1 MGLNEKKK
9 REYLITII
17 QKYLETGKS
26 LMEYLKA
33 VAPTRSAKY
42 ACNKSINKIDEAL
55 VHLRQINHIEV
66 LEHLYS
72 MFIGNG
78 VIAYSI
84 SGGIIMSKEMQ
95 KWDTDEGI
103 HELIELIEE
112 NRKKQEEK
120 LKIQQENR
128 KIVEQAKKE
137 GKKVEM
143 VYDKETK
150 SVKPMIVEENNNA

>member
-33 VAPTRSAKY
+33 VATTRSAKY
-42 ACNKSINKIDEAL
+42 ACNKSLNKIDEAL

>member
-1 MGLNEKKK
+1 MGLTEKKK

-26 LMEYLKA
+26 LMEYLKS

-112 NRKKQEEK
+112 NRKKEEEK

>member
-1 MGLNEKKK
+1 MGLTEKKK

>member
-1 MGLNEKKK
+1 MGLTEKKK

-42 ACNKSINKIDEAL
+42 ACNKSLKKIDEAL

>member
-1 MGLNEKKK
+1 MGLTEKKK

-33 VAPTRSAKY
+33 VATTRSAKY
-42 ACNKSINKIDEAL
+42 ACNKSLNKIDEAL

>member
-1 MGLNEKKK
+1 MGLTEKKK

-42 ACNKSINKIDEAL
+42 ACNKSLNKIDEAL

>member
-1 MGLNEKKK
+1 MGLTEKKK

-33 VAPTRSAKY
+33 VAPTRKAKY
-42 ACNKSINKIDEAL
+42 ACNKSINKIDEAI
-55 VHLRQINHIEV
+55 VHLRQIKHIEV

-84 SGGIIMSKEMQ
+84 SGGIVVSKEMQ
-95 KWDTDEGI
+95 KWDTDDGI

-120 LKIQQENR
+120 LKVQEENR
-128 KIVEQAKKE
+128 KIVEQAKRE

-143 VYDKETK
+143 VYDKGTK

>member
-1 MGLNEKKK
+1 MGLTEKKK

-26 LMEYLKA
+26 LMEYLNA

-42 ACNKSINKIDEAL
+42 ACNKSLKKIDEAL

-84 SGGIIMSKEMQ
+84 SGGIVMSKEMQ

>member
-1 MGLNEKKK
+1 MGLTEKKK

-128 KIVEQAKKE
+128 KIVEQAKQE

>member
-1 MGLNEKKK
+1 MGLTEKKK

-33 VAPTRSAKY
+33 VAPTSKAKY
-42 ACNKSINKIDEAL
+42 ACNKSLNKIDEAL

-78 VIAYSI
+78 VIAYPI